1 MKNIWM
7 KFWPFI
13 VTLVGW
19 ALVALVFL
27 GCRRCN
33 SERQLKK
40 ENEELREELLRLQ
53 EWAPLE
59 VERFRDSLTAVAM
72 SVRPVEDV
80 KAVLSQEDRQLLKEL
95 RQKVKAIESYQK
107 IGLRTKAGVSLT
119 PALSQGEGFCDTI
132 ATYGTDTAKNERLP
146 PEDSVLTYK
155 DRWLDLRYNT
165 GNRFLVIEL
174 QDSLAIS
181 VTREYKRKFL
191 WWRWGVKGYEV
202 KAVSFNPYTTI
213 RYNSF
218 VKKKD

>member
-59 VERFRDSLTAVAM
+59 IEKFRDSLTAVAM

-107 IGLRTKAGVSLT
+107 IGLRTEAGVT
-119 PALSQGEGFCDTI
+119 LSRDTI
-132 ATYGTDTAKNERLP
+132 ATQGTDSAVNGRLP
-146 PEDSVLTYK
+146 PVDSVLTYK
-155 DRWLDLRYNT
+155 DRWLDLKYNT

-181 VTREYKRKFL
+181 VTREYRRKFL
-191 WWRWGVKGYEV
+191 WWRWGLKGYEV
-202 KAVSFNPYTTI
+202 KAVSFNPYTTV

>member
-95 RQKVKAIESYQK
+95 RHKVKAIESYQK
-107 IGLRTKAGVSLT
+107 IGLRTAAGVSLHR
-119 PALSQGEGFCDTI
+119 DTI
-132 ATYGTDTAKNERLP
+132 VIQTDTAKNERLP

-155 DRWLDLRYNT
+155 DRWLDLKYNT

-181 VTREYKRKFL
+181 VTREYRRKFL

-202 KAVSFNPYTTI
+202 KAVSFNPYTTV
-213 RYNSF
+213 RYNNF

>member
-1 MKNIWM
+1 M

-27 GCRRCN
+27 GCRRC
-33 SERQLKK
+33 SSTSQLKK
-40 ENEELREELLRLQ
+40 ENEELREELLRMQ
-53 EWAPLE
+53 EWAPME

-107 IGLRTKAGVSLT
+107 IGLRTAAGVTLHR
-119 PALSQGEGFCDTI
+119 DTI
-132 ATYGTDTAKNERLP
+132 VIQTDTAKNERLP
-146 PEDSVLTYK
+146 PVDSVLTYK
-155 DRWLDLRYNT
+155 DRWLDLKYNT

-181 VTREYKRKFL
+181 VTREYRRKFL
-191 WWRWGVKGYEV
+191 WWRWGLKGYEV
-202 KAVSFNPYTTI
+202 KAVSFNPYTTV

>member
-1 MKNIWM
+1 M

-40 ENEELREELLRLQ
+40 ENEELCKELLRLQ

-107 IGLRTKAGVSLT
+107 IGLRTEAGVT
-119 PALSQGEGFCDTI
+119 LSRDTI
-132 ATYGTDTAKNERLP
+132 ATYGTDSAVNGRLP
-146 PEDSVLTYK
+146 PVDSVLTYK
-155 DRWLDLRYNT
+155 DRWLDLKYNT

-181 VTREYKRKFL
+181 VTREYRRKFL
-191 WWRWGVKGYEV
+191 WWRWGLKGYEV
-202 KAVSFNPYTTI
+202 KAVSFNPYTTV